1 MVSSFA
7 AGFLGGLGE
16 IAIEEKR
23 AKDLREAQMEQLVKK
38 QQNQLIPYLMQRN
51 QQRTALA
58 GEQTRKREWF
68 LSRLGNDVDE
78 TTREAYSNLAASDP
92 KVADSLISSI
102 QKFEEETNRKLS
114 GKDLITFT
122 NVIEQTKPED
132 TSLEDWTEYA
142 ATQLTPSSSGIDFDS
157 TLERLLGA
165 DQEELYQLQ
174 SELMTPVSPAISFE
188 PDINRS
194 AFLGIDP
201 TEREQYRKQLEEA
214 SQFTYNTRLEE
225 LSKQLT
231 ENDGTSAPQEVQE
244 EYNRLERM
252 EGNPGMIIREFAPVV
267 GPALSEADPGFKRF
281 YETFT
286 AQTTPRLPQKQ
297 AMEEAR
303 DAIRRGANPEEVRK
317 RLVEQGYDPS
327 GL

>member
-7 AGFLGGLGE
+7 AGFIGGLGE
-16 IAIEEKR
+16 IAREEKR
-23 AKDLREAQMEQLVKK
+23 ARDIREVEMEKLVKK

-68 LSRLGNDVDE
+68 LSRLGDDVDE

-122 NVIEQTKPED
+122 NVIEQTKPDD
-132 TSLEDWTEYA
+132 TSMEEWTRYA
-142 ATQLTPSSSGIDFDS
+142 ATQLRPSASGIDFDS

-174 SELMTPVSPAISFE
+174 SELMAPVSPAISFE
-188 PDINRS
+188 PDTNRS
-194 AFLGIDP
+194 AFLGMNP

-214 SQFTYNTRLEE
+214 SQFTYDTRLEE
-225 LSKQLT
+225 LNKELT
-231 ENDGTSAPQEVQE
+231 SDDGIAAPQEIQE
-244 EYNRLERM
+244 EYNRLMRM
-252 EGNPGMIIREFAPVV
+252 QDKPGMIIREFAPLV
-267 GPALSEADPGFKRF
+267 GPDLSEADPGFKRF

-286 AQTTPRLPQKQ
+286 TQTNPTTTRLTY
-297 AMEEAR
+297 
-303 DAIRRGANPEEVRK
+303 NPETRQ
-317 RLVEQGYDPS
+317 VE
-327 GL
+327 

>member
-7 AGFLGGLGE
+7 AGFIGGLGE
-16 IAIEEKR
+16 IAMEEKR
-23 AKDLREAQMEQLVKK
+23 ARDLREAEMEKLVKQ

-51 QQRTALA
+51 QKRTALA

-68 LSRLGNDVDE
+68 LSRLGDDVDE

-122 NVIEQTKPED
+122 NVIEQTKPDD
-132 TSLEDWTEYA
+132 TSMEEWTKYA
-142 ATQLTPSSSGIDFDS
+142 ATQLRPSASGIDFDS

-165 DQEELYQLQ
+165 DEEELYQLQ

-188 PDINRS
+188 PDTNRS
-194 AFLGIDP
+194 AFLGMNP
-201 TEREQYRKQLEEA
+201 AEREQYRKQLEEA
-214 SQFTYNTRLEE
+214 TKYAFDVRFEE
-225 LSKQLT
+225 LT
-231 ENDGTSAPQEVQE
+231 RINEADDGTLPTEADQE
-244 EYNRLERM
+244 EYNRLKRM
-252 EGNPGMIIREFAPVV
+252 MDKPGMIIREFAPLV
-267 GPALSEADPGFKRF
+267 GPDLSEADPGFKRF

-286 AQTTPRLPQKQ
+286 TQTNPTTTRLTY
-297 AMEEAR
+297 
-303 DAIRRGANPEEVRK
+303 NPETRQ
-317 RLVEQGYDPS
+317 VE
-327 GL
+327 

>member
-7 AGFLGGLGE
+7 AGFIGGLGE
-16 IAIEEKR
+16 IAREEKR
-23 AKDLREAQMEQLVKK
+23 ARDLREAEMEKLVKQ

-68 LSRLGNDVDE
+68 LSRLGDDVDE

-122 NVIEQTKPED
+122 NVIEQTKPDD
-132 TSLEDWTEYA
+132 TSMEEWTRYA
-142 ATQLTPSSSGIDFDS
+142 ATQLRPSASGIDFDS

-188 PDINRS
+188 PDTDRS
-194 AFLGIDP
+194 AFLGMNP

-214 SQFTYNTRLEE
+214 TKYAFDVRFEE
-225 LSKQLT
+225 LT
-231 ENDGTSAPQEVQE
+231 RINEADDGTLPTEADQE

-252 EGNPGMIIREFAPVV
+252 RDNPGMIIREFAPLV
-267 GPALSEADPGFKRF
+267 GPDLSEADPGFKRF

-286 AQTTPRLPQKQ
+286 TQTNPRLPQEQ
-297 AMEEAR
+297 VMQEAR
-303 DAIRRGANPEEVRK
+303 DAIRRGANPEKVRQK
-317 RLVEQGYDPS
+317 MVDQGYDPS

>member
-7 AGFLGGLGE
+7 AGFIGGLGE
-16 IAIEEKR
+16 IAREEKR
-23 AKDLREAQMEQLVKK
+23 ARDIREVEMEKLVKK

-68 LSRLGNDVDE
+68 LSRLGDDVDE

-122 NVIEQTKPED
+122 NVIEQTKPDD
-132 TSLEDWTEYA
+132 TSMEEWTRYA
-142 ATQLTPSSSGIDFDS
+142 ATQLRPSASGIDFDS

-165 DQEELYQLQ
+165 DEEELYQLQ

-188 PDINRS
+188 PDTNRS
-194 AFLGIDP
+194 AFLGMNP
-201 TEREQYRKQLEEA
+201 AEREQYRKQLEEA
-214 SQFTYNTRLEE
+214 TKYAFDVRFEE
-225 LSKQLT
+225 LT
-231 ENDGTSAPQEVQE
+231 RINEADDGTLPTEADQE
-244 EYNRLERM
+244 EYNRLKRM
-252 EGNPGMIIREFAPVV
+252 QDKPGMIIREFAPLV
-267 GPALSEADPGFKRF
+267 GPDLSEADPGFKRF

-286 AQTTPRLPQKQ
+286 TQTNPTTTRLTY
-297 AMEEAR
+297 
-303 DAIRRGANPEEVRK
+303 NPETRQ
-317 RLVEQGYDPS
+317 VE
-327 GL
+327 

>member
-7 AGFLGGLGE
+7 AGFIGGLGE
-16 IAIEEKR
+16 IAMEEKR
-23 AKDLREAQMEQLVKK
+23 ARDLREAEMEKLVK
-38 QQNQLIPYLMQRN
+38 QRQNQLIPYLMQRN

-68 LSRLGNDVDE
+68 LSRLGDDVDE

-122 NVIEQTKPED
+122 NVIEQTKPDD
-132 TSLEDWTEYA
+132 TSMEEWTRYA
-142 ATQLTPSSSGIDFDS
+142 ATQLRPSASGIDFDS

-165 DQEELYQLQ
+165 DEEELYQLQ

-188 PDINRS
+188 PDTNRS
-194 AFLGIDP
+194 AFLGMNP
-201 TEREQYRKQLEEA
+201 AEREQYRKQLEEA
-214 SQFTYNTRLEE
+214 TKYAFDVRFEE
-225 LSKQLT
+225 LT
-231 ENDGTSAPQEVQE
+231 RINEADDGTLPTEADQE
-244 EYNRLERM
+244 EYNRLKRM
-252 EGNPGMIIREFAPVV
+252 MDKPGMIIREFAPLV
-267 GPALSEADPGFKRF
+267 GPDLSEADPGFKRF

-286 AQTTPRLPQKQ
+286 TQTNPTTTRLTY
-297 AMEEAR
+297 
-303 DAIRRGANPEEVRK
+303 NPETRQ
-317 RLVEQGYDPS
+317 VE
-327 GL
+327 